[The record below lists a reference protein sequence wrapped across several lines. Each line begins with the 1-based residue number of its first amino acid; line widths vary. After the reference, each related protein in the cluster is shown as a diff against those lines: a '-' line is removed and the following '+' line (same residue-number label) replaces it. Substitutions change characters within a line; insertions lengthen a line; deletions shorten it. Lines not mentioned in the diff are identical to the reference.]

1 MSTNIGLKKVY
12 SEIELL
18 KESYGRLHKCEF
30 HIHTPASYDYRL
42 ITGKIFKNLTL
53 NDVLEI
59 ARNEEYLSDELILD
73 LQQNKT
79 EEHNQLVSSLNEKS
93 GTSYKDLREIIAY
106 ELIANKLYQNDI
118 EIAVISDHNTIKG
131 YNNLRDALIRLYET
145 RYKAEQK
152 KCIRLFLGIEISCSD
167 RYHLVAIFNEE
178 NYPTVNRFVEK
189 YIHSEEDGT
198 YISCL
203 DMVNR
208 VLEHNGIPYIAHIN
222 SNDLLG
228 TDLYK
233 RSLFNDSGLFIVGL
247 TNSDSN
253 KKTFDR
259 IKPFSSNVNKNFCCI
274 NEGDSHE
281 LNQIGIRNSWIKFN
295 SINFSSL
302 KKAFLDHHVCIYRD
316 KPKNSDKFIKGLY
329 IVPGDDGGFLI
340 SKNEPNAPFL
350 VDFSR
355 DLNCIIGGRGVGKST
370 ILNILETV
378 FTLEV
383 KDKKSLKFISKNKVI
398 YIVFYF
404 KGEDYIVQFIPQV
417 GSTGYTEA
425 FFLEKAFK
433 EGVVTGKSL
442 VLAPHWIELN
452 KVVIQEKNKVIF
464 EKIEQNRAIELL
476 NEVYKKSFSINNIIE
491 QINSGKVSD
500 FIREIILN
508 GNKFNSINKYTL
520 LLQQCNN
527 NNFRKVLRTEMKNI
541 INDLAE
547 RNRQVYSVIKEFNE
561 KNLKLI
567 QVTSSLSSLDP
578 SEYIDILGINGK
590 SNVANTYL
598 TWNDIEKY
606 LYTIVKKMNYLQFLD
621 LLLNKKHNVLEEVIN
636 IKSFVTQRSL
646 GGFDEI
652 NSSNLRKI
660 YNSVESR
667 LFRDIDKMNSSLSR
681 FLNLQDD
688 YTLMFNIN
696 SKESVQSTSVLMRE
710 IETLSLGQKVV
721 AILTFL
727 FNFGEHSLDSTPLVI
742 DQPEDNLDNQ
752 YIYKNLVESL
762 KNVKNSRQVIIS
774 THSSTIV
781 TNADAEQVIV
791 LDSNNTN
798 GWLVKK
804 GYPGDRVIIKH
815 ILTILEGGEQ
825 SFSQK
830 AKTYSN
836 VLS

>member
-1 MSTNIGLKKVY
+1 MKKVY
-12 SEIELL
+12 KEFELL

-42 ITGKIFKNLTL
+42 ITGKKFKSITL
-53 NDVLEI
+53 KDVLEI
-59 ARNEEYLSDELILD
+59 ARDEEYLSDDLILKI
-73 LQQNKT
+73 QQNTT
-79 EEHNQLVSSLNEKS
+79 EENEQLVKELNEKS
-93 GTSYKDLREIIAY
+93 NTSYKDLREVIAY
-106 ELIANKLYQNDI
+106 ELIANRLYINNI

-131 YNNLRDALIRLYET
+131 FKNLRDALIRLYNT
-145 RYKAEQK
+145 KYKAQQK

-167 RYHLVAIFNEE
+167 RYHLVAIFNEA
-178 NYPTVNRFVEK
+178 NYATVSRFVEE

-203 DMVNR
+203 DMVKK
-208 VLEHNGIPYIAHIN
+208 VLNHGGIPYIAHIN
-222 SNDLLG
+222 TNDLLG

-233 RSLFNDSGLFIVGL
+233 RSLFDSSGLFIVGL
-247 TNSDSN
+247 TNTDSN
-253 KKTFDR
+253 KKIFDR
-259 IKPFSSNVNKNFCCI
+259 IEPFSANVKKNFCCI

-281 LNQIGIRNSWIKFN
+281 LSQIGLRNTWIKFN
-295 SINFSSL
+295 SINFNSL
-302 KKAFLDHHVCIYRD
+302 KKAFNDHHVCVYRER
-316 KPKNSDKFIKGLY
+316 PKNNDKFIKGLY
-329 IVPGDDGGFLI
+329 IVPGEDGFLT
-340 SKNEPNAPFL
+340 SKEDTKSPFI

-370 ILNILETV
+370 ILSILETV

-383 KDKKSLKFISKNKVI
+383 KDKKNLKFICKNKII
-398 YIVFYF
+398 YISFYF
-404 KGEDYIVQFIPQV
+404 KGDDYIVQFIPQV
-417 GSTGYTEA
+417 GSIGYTES

-433 EGVVTGKSL
+433 DGVVTDTGL
-442 VLAPHWIELN
+442 NLAPHWIELY
-452 KVVIQEKNKVIF
+452 KVVAQEKDEVVF
-464 EKIEQNRAIELL
+464 EKIEQNCAIILL

-491 QINSGKVSD
+491 QINSGNVND

-508 GNKFNSINKYTL
+508 GNKFNSINKYTS

-527 NNFRKVLRTEMKNI
+527 NNFRKILRSEMKNM
-541 INDLAE
+541 INDLAD
-547 RNRQVYSVIKEFNE
+547 RNKQVYNVIKEFNE
-561 KNLKLI
+561 KNTNLI
-567 QVTSSLSSLDP
+567 QVTNSSTSLDP
-578 SEYIDILGINGK
+578 SEYFDFIGIN
-590 SNVANTYL
+590 SESHVANTYL

-621 LLLNKKHNVLEEVIN
+621 LLLNKKHNVLEEAIN
-636 IKSFVTQRSL
+636 INSFVSNMST

-652 NSSNLRKI
+652 NRNNLRKI
-660 YNSVESR
+660 YNSIESK
-667 LFRDIDKMNSSLSR
+667 LFENKDRMIASLSR
-681 FLNLQDD
+681 FLDLQDD

-721 AILTFL
+721 AILTFI

-752 YIYKNLVESL
+752 YIFKNLVESL
-762 KNVKNSRQVIIS
+762 KKIKNSRQVIIS

-804 GYPGDRVIIKH
+804 GYPGDKVIIKH

-825 SFSQK
+825 SFSKK
-830 AKTYSN
+830 AKTYRN
-836 VLS
+836 VLNV